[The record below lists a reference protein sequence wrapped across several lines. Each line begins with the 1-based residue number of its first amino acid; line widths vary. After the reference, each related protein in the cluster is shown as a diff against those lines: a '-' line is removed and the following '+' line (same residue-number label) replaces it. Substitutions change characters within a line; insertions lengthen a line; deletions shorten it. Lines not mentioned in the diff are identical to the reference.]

1 MMSDRLLRQGA
12 ITEVVGPLSSGR
24 TSLLIDCLGAVTR
37 AGGVA
42 ALVDADGAFDAAGA
56 SRVGVVLTRVLWVRC
71 DGRRD
76 AALRAADLLARCL
89 GFALVALDVGESPP
103 RLTLTAAFRW
113 KLAVRRTQTSLL
125 VVGRRRI
132 MAAGASLVVDA
143 RREGLVWT
151 GPGRTPTR
159 LGGMRTRLTV
169 LRGLVPPVSP
179 GSPGSIDAPPEP
191 LWWSA

>member
-1 MMSDRLLRQGA
+1 MTGNRLLRQGA

-24 TSLLIDCLGAVTR
+24 TSLLIDCLGEVTR

-42 ALVDADGAFDAAGA
+42 ALVDADDVFDPVGAARA
-56 SRVGVVLTRVLWVRC
+56 GVVLARVLWVRC

-76 AALRAADLLARCL
+76 AALRAADLLARCP
-89 GFALVALDVGESPP
+89 GFTLVALDVGESPP
-103 RLTLTAAFRW
+103 RVTLAAAFRLR
-113 KLAVRRTQTSLL
+113 LAVRRARTSLL

-132 MAAGASLVVDA
+132 MGAGAGLAVEA

-151 GPGRTPTR
+151 GPGKAPTR
-159 LGGMRTRLTV
+159 LDGVRTRLTV
-169 LRGLVPPVSP
+169 LRGPVHPVSP
-179 GSPGSIDAPPEP
+179 VSIDAPSGP